1 MAAKHGRVEE
11 LEEELQNARLQ
22 VESMKKELDE
32 VKERARDLKRRLED
46 EEDRL
51 VLANSTIKKLEKQNE
66 IAKRVRAA
74 SLREHTEG
82 GLRMMRE
89 RDQLEL
95 RLKQQEEEVAQTVR
109 GLEMPSAET

>member
-1 MAAKHGRVEE
+1 M
-11 LEEELQNARLQ
+11 LEEELENARLQ

-32 VKERARDLKRRLED
+32 VKEWAKDLKRRLVD

-51 VLANSTIKKLEKQNE
+51 VLANSTIKKMEKQNE

-74 SLREHTEG
+74 SLREHTERG
-82 GLRMMRE
+82 VRIMRE

-95 RLKQQEEEVAQTVR
+95 RLKQQEEEAAQKVR
-109 GLEMPSAET
+109 VFEMVPLNYGKHSP